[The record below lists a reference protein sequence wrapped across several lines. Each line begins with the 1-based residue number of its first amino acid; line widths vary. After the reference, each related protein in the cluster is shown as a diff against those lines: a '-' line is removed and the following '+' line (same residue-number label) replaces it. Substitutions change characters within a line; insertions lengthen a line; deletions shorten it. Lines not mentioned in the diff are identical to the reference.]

1 MHSCPGASLPGG
13 RGRLRCPL
21 HGLQLDEPEAGGRP
35 QAGAGQE
42 GRRGGPWQGL
52 TARPP
57 RRLPRTG
64 RVISVCLCRDF
75 SRR

>member
-21 HGLQLDEPEAGGRP
+21 HGLQLDEPEAGGRL
-35 QAGAGQE
+35 QVGTSQE

-57 RRLPRTG
+57 RRGPRTG
-64 RVISVCLCRDF
+64 RVISVRLCGDF
-75 SRR
+75 SRQ